1 MRVYLLHIR
10 LWTVLGAVL
19 CFGAVSCGTGEATN
33 LHEGAGYHVGKGGG
47 QTFRLPDGTVMVA
60 GPETTITLAK
70 GFGKGNR
77 DIELN
82 GEARFD
88 VSAKPD
94 WPMVIRTR
102 DLVIEVLGTRFK
114 VNAYRDK
121 PGEEVDVLTGSL
133 RVRKSY
139 HSDTDN
145 EPEVLKDG
153 EMVMINHDIDLME
166 KEALSPAELETLKG
180 LW

>member
-1 MRVYLLHIR
+1 MRGYLLIIG
-10 LWTVLGAVL
+10 LWAVL
-19 CFGAVSCGTGEATN
+19 AAVSCGTGEAGK
-33 LHEGAGYHVGKGGG
+33 LGEGTYHVGKGAGR
-47 QTFRLPDGTVMVA
+47 TFELPDGSVVVVS
-60 GPETTITLAK
+60 PETGITLSK
-70 GFGKGNR
+70 GFGRDNR
-77 DIELN
+77 EILLD

-88 VSAKPD
+88 VKTKPGL
-94 WPMVIRTR
+94 PMVIRTR

-114 VNAYRDK
+114 VNAFRDK
-121 PGEEVDVLTGSL
+121 PGEEVDLLTGAL

-166 KEALSPAELETLKG
+166 KEALSAAELDKLREG
-180 LW
+180 W

>member
-1 MRVYLLHIR
+1 MRGNLFYLLPA
-10 LWTVLGAVL
+10 LAACLTM
-19 CFGAVSCGTGEATN
+19 VSCGAGDATQ
-33 LHEGAGYHVGKGGG
+33 LHEGAGYHVGKGSG
-47 QTFRLPDGTVMVA
+47 QTFHLPDGTVLVA
-60 GPETTITLAK
+60 SPETTISLSK
-70 GFGKGNR
+70 GYGKGNR
-77 DIELN
+77 EIQLD

-88 VSAKPD
+88 VTARPN

-114 VNAYRDK
+114 VNAFRDK

-153 EMVMINHDIDLME
+153 DMVMINHDIDLME
-166 KEALSPAELETLKG
+166 KEALSPAELEKLKG

>member
-1 MRVYLLHIR
+1 MRSTLL
-10 LWTVLGAVL
+10 LFGLLAVASCGSGDVSVLG
-19 CFGAVSCGTGEATN
+19 
-33 LHEGAGYHVGKGGG
+33 EGSYHVGKGMGRS
-47 QTFRLPDGTVMVA
+47 FRLPDGSQVFLS
-60 GPETTITLAK
+60 PETSITLTK
-70 GFGKGNR
+70 GFGRDNR
-77 DIELN
+77 DIQLD

-88 VSAKPD
+88 VVAKPGS
-94 WPMVIRTR
+94 PLVIHTR
-102 DLVIEVLGTRFK
+102 DLVIEALGMRFK

-121 PGEEVDVLTGSL
+121 PGEEVDVLTGGL

-166 KEALSPAELETLKG
+166 KEALNASELEKLSG
-180 LW
+180 EW

>member
-1 MRVYLLHIR
+1 MIIGSCL
-10 LWTVLGAVL
+10 VLAGL
-19 CFGAVSCGTGEATN
+19 SCGTGEASR
-33 LHEGAGYHVGKGGG
+33 LGEGSYHVGKGSGRSFG
-47 QTFRLPDGTVMVA
+47 LPDGSTVFVS
-60 GPETTITLAK
+60 PETSITLAK
-70 GFGKGNR
+70 GFGRDNR
-77 DIELN
+77 EIQLD

-88 VSAKPD
+88 VVANPER
-94 WPMVIRTR
+94 PMVIHTR

-114 VNAYRDK
+114 VDAFRDK
-121 PGEEVDVLTGSL
+121 PGEEVDVLTGAL

-145 EPEVLKDG
+145 EPEVLKGG

-166 KEALSPAELETLKG
+166 KEALSPAELEKLRG